1 MSLTQYMIGTSLGNL
16 VNVATHVGMHL
27 PRGSFR
33 LFPVTYTGF
42 DGRTVG
48 DGRPVVTWRFDV
60 LTQSELNALRAYL
73 ISGSTYLIS
82 APVYIKTRM
91 DNGSFATFAALMHW
105 PDDIDSKRIPAS
117 ASGVY
122 QDVEIV
128 FTALQQVI
136 V

>member
-1 MSLTQYMIGTSLGNL
+1 MTM
-16 VNVATHVGMHL
+16 VNVDTIVGMHL
-27 PRGSFR
+27 PRGTFR

-48 DGRPVVTWRFDV
+48 DGRPVAIWRFDV
-60 LTQSELNALRAYL
+60 LAQSELNALRAYL
-73 ISGSTYLIS
+73 VSGSTYLMS

-91 DNGSFATFAALMHW
+91 DDGNFATFAAIMHW

-117 ASGVY
+117 AGGVY

-136 V
+136 A